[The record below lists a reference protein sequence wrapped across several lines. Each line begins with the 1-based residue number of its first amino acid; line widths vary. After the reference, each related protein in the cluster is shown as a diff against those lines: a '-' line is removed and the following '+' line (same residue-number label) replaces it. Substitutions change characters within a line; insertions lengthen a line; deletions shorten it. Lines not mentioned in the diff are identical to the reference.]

1 MGPTLTPPPFK
12 YLTHNTTILHQS
24 ILLNSYNLLSFSK
37 NSSNFFSLFLFS
49 FIAMASPARTFF
61 AFILAVVALFF
72 AAANAQDLSPA
83 PSPDAGAA
91 GSVSSS
97 VAMIGASVVLSLMA
111 ILKH

>member
-1 MGPTLTPPPFK
+1 MDQSQRLWAIPKCPAYCPQPGLAYKTDHNGNVVTL
-12 YLTHNTTILHQS
+12 
-24 ILLNSYNLLSFSK
+24 
-37 NSSNFFSLFLFS
+37 

-72 AAANAQDLSPA
+72 AAAANAQDLSPA